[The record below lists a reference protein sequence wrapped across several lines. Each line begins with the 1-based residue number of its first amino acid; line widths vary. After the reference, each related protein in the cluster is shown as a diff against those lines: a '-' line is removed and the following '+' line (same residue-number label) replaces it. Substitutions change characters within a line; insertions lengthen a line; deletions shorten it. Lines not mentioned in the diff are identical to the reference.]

1 VHLPVAAEIQGIRM
15 YMWRSEGLLQRLHA
29 ALIRTELVLGGVIF
43 HTTFWAILRTD
54 QKVTAANNS
63 LHRDG
68 AVVVTEAASLFV
80 DRNKIRRAS
89 SRRLTLAT
97 RTPTPASK
105 SLESTA
111 RLDHVTEQ
119 TRIVL
124 SHQDL
129 RVAYILAV
137 SDMMVSV
144 EFDVMKLHVPILANL
159 NASIALHI

>member
-1 VHLPVAAEIQGIRM
+1 ME
-15 YMWRSEGLLQRLHA
+15 SS
-29 ALIRTELVLGGVIF
+29 GGSSF
-43 HTTFWAILRTD
+43 LA
-54 QKVTAANNS
+54 
-63 LHRDG
+63 RDG
-68 AVVVTEAASLFV
+68 
-80 DRNKIRRAS
+80 NKFRRDS
-89 SRRLTLAT
+89 SGYSTLST

-129 RVAYILAV
+129 RVTYLLAV

-144 EFDVMKLHVPILANL
+144 EFDVMNLHVPILANL